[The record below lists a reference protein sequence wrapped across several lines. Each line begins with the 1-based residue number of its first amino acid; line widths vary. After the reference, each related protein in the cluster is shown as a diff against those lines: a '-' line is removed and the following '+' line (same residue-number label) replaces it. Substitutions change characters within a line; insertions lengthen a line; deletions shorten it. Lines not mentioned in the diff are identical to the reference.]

1 MLSLY
6 VHIPFC
12 LRKCSYCNFVITV
25 DRSETMRHRFFTALE
40 LEVRAAQEKYGR
52 LCFDTVYFGGG
63 TPSALSAEETVRLF
77 ALLKQFFDFK
87 PGAEITWEVNPGDV
101 DLEKIQ
107 AYRRLGINRV
117 SLGIQSFQEASL
129 KDMARPHG
137 SAEVYETMRLL
148 RAHEFQNIS
157 VDLILRLPGES
168 LDIMRQNIQ
177 AALALEPAQ
186 FTLYDLEV
194 NVGTVYGVRAERG
207 DLTLISET
215 EHEKIAEFAEQ
226 TLEAAGYGQYS
237 LGVFA
242 RPGFES
248 RHNLNYW
255 HNGDYL
261 ALGPGAYGYMRGVR
275 YQDAPD
281 VRRWMNKWE
290 TGARQPDAADVLSA
304 MDQEKE
310 NLLTGLRLR
319 EGVQMKICERYLETL
334 GPRIN
339 ELIGEGLLETNCGR
353 LILTKRGRFLF
364 ESVSAELV

>member
-1 MLSLY
+1 
-6 VHIPFC
+6 
-12 LRKCSYCNFVITV
+12 
-25 DRSETMRHRFFTALE
+25 
-40 LEVRAAQEKYGR
+40 
-52 LCFDTVYFGGG
+52 
-63 TPSALSAEETVRLF
+63 
-77 ALLKQFFDFK
+77 
-87 PGAEITWEVNPGDV
+87 
-101 DLEKIQ
+101 
-107 AYRRLGINRV
+107 
-117 SLGIQSFQEASL
+117 
-129 KDMARPHG
+129 
-137 SAEVYETMRLL
+137 
-148 RAHEFQNIS
+148 
-157 VDLILRLPGES
+157 
-168 LDIMRQNIQ
+168 MRQNIQ

-194 NVGTVYGVRAERG
+194 NAGTVYGARAERG
-207 DLTLISET
+207 DLSLISEA

-226 TLEAAGYGQYS
+226 TLETAGYGQYS

-261 ALGPGAYGYMRGVR
+261 ALGPGAYGYMQGVR

-281 VRRWMNKWE
+281 VRRWMKKWE
-290 TGARQPDAADVLSA
+290 TGVRQPDAADVLSA

-319 EGVQMKICERYLETL
+319 EGVQMKICERYLETM
-334 GPRIN
+334 GSRIN
-339 ELIGEGLLETNCGR
+339 VLIGEGLLETNSGR